1 MKDTIKIV
9 LLAIIAGTL
18 IYMAAGN
25 AGTTSGST
33 ASSSSPA
40 MTSAEA
46 SKTPSNTLEANKKFD
61 PLAKTSN
68 PEVDNRPKTNVAFP
82 NMEHDFGNVM
92 QDSENHYTFAFTNT
106 GKEPL
111 VIENAQGSCGC
122 TVPSY
127 PKEPI
132 PPGGKGNID
141 VVYKPGKQENQ
152 QQKTV
157 TVTANT
163 EPKQT
168 VLRIKAFVKKPS

>member
-18 IYMAAGN
+18 IYMAAGQ
-25 AGTTSGST
+25 GS
-33 ASSSSPA
+33 A
-40 MTSAEA
+40 TSARSA
-46 SKTPSNTLEANKKFD
+46 DAGPSSAAMKNEPSTTLRDAANKKFD
-61 PLAKTSN
+61 PLSKQVTPAA
-68 PEVDNRPKTNVAFP
+68 DNRPKTTVNFP
-82 NMEHDFGNVM
+82 IMDHDFGNVM

-168 VLRIKAFVKKPS
+168 VLRIKAFVKKTS